1 MTFQTTS
8 TFALLMRELR
18 HRRPLMLSHRGS
30 LALYTFRGGESP
42 QLMWEVGRLRERA
55 FRAAGGGVG
64 REVDID
70 ADDIAADG
78 YNQLI
83 AWDLRR
89 EQIVGGYRYIVG
101 RHGDERHI
109 SSLHYFRPSDK
120 FRRLVLPSA
129 IELGRSFVVRESAGE
144 GVRHSLFA
152 MDALWQALGLIVG
165 RERGVRYLFGKVT
178 IPPLYDA
185 LAREL
190 ILRFLEKFHPARQSL
205 LQPRWELEREPLP
218 DMFTLRGYEEN
229 YALLQDL
236 LRSRGERLPP
246 MLQAYMRL
254 SRQMQSFGA
263 VLNTDFGHAIEVA
276 ILIDTAEL
284 NEEMKMKYTPKGCF
298 ASACYSRFGT

>member
-1 MTFQTTS
+1 MTFPTTS
-8 TFALLMRELR
+8 TAASLLRELR
-18 HRRPLMLSHRGS
+18 HRRPLMLSARGS

-42 QLMWEVGRLRERA
+42 HLMWEVGRLRERA
-55 FRAAGGGVG
+55 FRTAGGGVG

-70 ADDIAADG
+70 ADDVAADG

-83 AWDLRR
+83 AWDLQH

-101 RHGDERHI
+101 RHSAERHI
-109 SSLHYFRPSDK
+109 SSLHYFRPSEE
-120 FRRLVLPSA
+120 FRHSVLPVA

-152 MDALWQALGLIVG
+152 MDALWQALGMIVG

-190 ILRFLEKFHPARQSL
+190 ILRFLEKFHPPRQL
-205 LQPRWELEREPLP
+205 LLRPRWKLEREPLP
-218 DMFTLRGYEEN
+218 DVFTLRSYEEN

-254 SRQMQSFGA
+254 SRQMQTFGA
-263 VLNTDFGHAIEVA
+263 VLNADFGRAIEVA

-284 NEEMKMKYTPKGCF
+284 NEEMKKKYTPKRCF